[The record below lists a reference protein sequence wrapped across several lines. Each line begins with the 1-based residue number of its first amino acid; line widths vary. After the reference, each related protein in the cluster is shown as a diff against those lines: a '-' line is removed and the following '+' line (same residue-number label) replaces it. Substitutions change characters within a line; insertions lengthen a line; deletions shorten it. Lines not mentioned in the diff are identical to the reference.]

1 MRKKSR
7 YFLVTIL
14 LVLTGCAAPNEGGE
28 RTDPAIEESSFKWNR
43 EVVFNQSLE
52 ISKLKEWEYY
62 GIGNEEIKIEDFTD
76 PNRSQIKD
84 LIGVKPVECLPLAV
98 LIENSPESKAQFS
111 LKQSHQ
117 DSSFPDKAMTY
128 QLFVYESSSKAR
140 EMFDSV
146 KSVANDCGIYTA
158 NYITDSYSQDL
169 WKSAEMRDAN
179 LLLAY
184 NTEYDEA
191 NAIGLIGSAI
201 YTLYFLDF
209 ENLSDAKI
217 TLNEAIEVV
226 SSTLKTAQGL

>member
-1 MRKKSR
+1 
-7 YFLVTIL
+7 
-14 LVLTGCAAPNEGGE
+14 
-28 RTDPAIEESSFKWNR
+28 
-43 EVVFNQSLE
+43 
-52 ISKLKEWEYY
+52 
-62 GIGNEEIKIEDFTD
+62 
-76 PNRSQIKD
+76 
-84 LIGVKPVECLPLAV
+84 
-98 LIENSPESKAQFS
+98 
-111 LKQSHQ
+111 
-117 DSSFPDKAMTY
+117 MTY
-128 QLFVYESSSKAR
+128 QLFTYESSTKAR
-140 EMFDSV
+140 AMFDSV

-201 YTLYFLDF
+201 YILYFLDF

-226 SSTLKTAQGL
+226 SSTLKTTQGF